1 MNMDAISELESR
13 TRAVLKESLTRI
25 DARTRSRLNQARHA
39 ALEAA
44 RPPRAAAWRGLRLV
58 PVTGGAVA
66 AAVLAVALVLSTH
79 RPEQLVAKRE
89 GAQPSFEMLDLLS
102 DDDGLNLMEDYDHS
116 FYEWAA
122 DQGDATGATGGN
134 PSDGAA
140 GG

>member
-1 MNMDAISELESR
+1 MTTKMDNTSELERR
-13 TRAVLKESLTRI
+13 TRALLAESLTRI

-44 RPPRAAAWRGLRLV
+44 RRPRGVAWRGLRLV

-66 AAVLAVALVLSTH
+66 AAVLAVAFLMLAQ
-79 RPEQLVAKRE
+79 RPHPGTSKVE
-89 GAQPSFEMLDLLS
+89 GAQPYEVLDMLA
-102 DDDGLNLMEDYDHS
+102 DDDNLSLMEDYDHS

-122 DQGDATGATGGN
+122 AQGDTTGGDT
-134 PSDGAA
+134 SDGSA